1 MKQAHRT
8 SDPGKRT
15 KRSRPS
21 RATSVGRGLVPRRRE
36 EQVGQDR
43 QDRQRNG
50 KTGFEAYEVTVEV
63 KEVPRWPSISLC
75 MIVKNEE
82 ANLRPCIESVGDLVS
97 EIIVVDTG
105 STDET
110 VRIAREL
117 GARVFHFDWVG
128 DFAAARNESIRH
140 ATGQWIFWMDADDR
154 LDPRAIA
161 QLKWAAASG
170 AADAFLCM
178 VSSRTPTGERDIT
191 EHVRLFRNGLG
202 IRFSSAVHETVFPD
216 LVRLGL
222 RLVITDIEIQHT
234 GYESQEVRR
243 IKAAR
248 NLAILESQIEKNP
261 EDHALYFYRG
271 QARGMIGD
279 TDGLAADLRHY
290 LESTQPDIRFNT
302 LRFWAHASLL
312 SLPSTRQDPAR
323 HRALLDSAL
332 AEFPGHPRFLLERA
346 SIQMAEGRPEEA
358 LADLRRAHEALKG
371 KVLGLAPS
379 PLQVELRLAEC
390 CRELGRRDEA
400 ISWAER
406 AHRRSTGDPGAG
418 IALARL
424 YLEAGRLPEA
434 EATLI
439 PLEADTADRWLLMA
453 ELRLRQI
460 RPDEAQVALENAARM
475 GLPAERVA
483 DVAARIQAARVL
495 AATRTR
501 PGPLGPHSAAQ
512 LRGLALLSEGM
523 DMEAAELFAAS
534 IQQAPTDPDGYRY
547 LAVALQKLGR
557 EAEAREAWRLGLVW
571 QQRAAAVGGGAQ

>member
-1 MKQAHRT
+1 
-8 SDPGKRT
+8 
-15 KRSRPS
+15 
-21 RATSVGRGLVPRRRE
+21 
-36 EQVGQDR
+36 
-43 QDRQRNG
+43 
-50 KTGFEAYEVTVEV
+50 
-63 KEVPRWPSISLC
+63 

-191 EHVRLFRNGLG
+191 EHVRLFRNALG

-261 EDHALYFYRG
+261 EDPALYFYRG

-279 TDGLAADLRHY
+279 TDGSAADLRHY

-312 SLPSTRQDPAR
+312 GFPSSRQDPAR
-323 HRALLDSAL
+323 HRALLDAAL
-332 AEFPGHPRFLLERA
+332 AEFPDHPNFLHELGCLLLA
-346 SIQMAEGRPEEA
+346 QGNAEQA
-358 LADLRRAHEALKG
+358 LGKLKRAHEALQG
-371 KVLGLAPS
+371 TVRGLAPS
-379 PLQVELRLAEC
+379 LSQVEILLSDC
-390 CRELGRRDEA
+390 CRELGRADEA

-406 AHRRSTGDPGAG
+406 AWGRSPGDQGAG

-424 YLEAGRLPEA
+424 YLEANRLPEA
-434 EATLI
+434 QSTLDQ
-439 PLEADTADRWLLMA
+439 LEVDTADRWLLVA
-453 ELRLRQI
+453 ELRLRQG
-460 RPDEAQVALENAARM
+460 RLDEAERALGNAAQR
-475 GLPAERVA
+475 GLPPER
-483 DVAARIQAARVL
+483 AAQTAQRLQAARVL
-495 AATRTR
+495 AATRTQAE
-501 PGPLGPHSAAQ
+501 PPVAQAAAQ
-512 LRGLALLSEGM
+512 MRALALLNQGKA
-523 DMEAAELFAAS
+523 MEAAELFAEAVQES
-534 IQQAPTDPDGYRY
+534 PHNPDNYRY

-557 EAEAREAWRLGLVW
+557 EEEALEAWRLGLVW
-571 QQRAAAVGGGAQ
+571 QQQRAASAARGESAP